1 MTSSDFSCH
10 TDKLHVWLITDTTA
24 VYWIYLIL
32 FVITIF
38 VPEFIQG
45 SIFGLSVVTVQE
57 LTLFLLGIFGFL
69 MFLYLEKQIAHS
81 EEQKNRFQRELNRMT
96 KDLTGSYSYI
106 GEMNRKLDI
115 LKSVVL
121 GLSTTGPITQ
131 TKENALYKS
140 IVNAVMVMTKSAH
153 VAIRFIKMPKEVL
166 KDVKSDKRIKLD
178 SCAHYCLNKQHSF
191 LESDDHYIAR
201 SPEDINNIR
210 ACIII
215 EKKNS
220 KKIEDPQLLKA
231 LASLA
236 VFLYIFVQN
245 AIQTKK
251 TKLEMKQ
258 K

>member
-1 MTSSDFSCH
+1 M
-10 TDKLHVWLITDTTA
+10 
-24 VYWIYLIL
+24 YWIYLIL

-38 VPEFIQG
+38 VPELVQG
-45 SIFGLSVVTVQE
+45 PIFGLSIITVQE
-57 LTLFLLGIFGFL
+57 LALFLLGTFGFL
-69 MFLYLEKQIAHS
+69 VFLSREKQIS
-81 EEQKNRFQRELNRMT
+81 QIEEKRNQLQREINRMT

-140 IVNAVMVMTKSAH
+140 IINAVMVMTKSAN
-153 VAIRFIKMPKEVL
+153 VAIRFIRMPKTVI
-166 KDVKSDKRIKLD
+166 KDIKSNKRIKLD
-178 SCAHYCLNKQHSF
+178 SCDEYCFNKEHSF
-191 LESDDHYIAR
+191 LESDGYYIAR
-201 SPEDINNIR
+201 SPEDINNLR

-220 KKIEDPQLLKA
+220 KRIEDPQMLKA

-251 TKLEMKQ
+251 AKLETNRK
-258 K
+258 

>member
-1 MTSSDFSCH
+1 M
-10 TDKLHVWLITDTTA
+10 
-24 VYWIYLIL
+24 YWIYLIL

-38 VPEFIQG
+38 VPELIQAP
-45 SIFGLSVVTVQE
+45 IFGLKVVTLQE
-57 LTLFLLGIFGFL
+57 LALFILGTFGFL
-69 MFLYLEKQIAHS
+69 VFLFREKQIS
-81 EEQKNRFQRELNRMT
+81 ESEQQKNKLQREINRMS

-140 IVNAVMVMTKSAH
+140 IINAVMVMTKSAN
-153 VAIRFIKMPKEVL
+153 VAIRFIQMPKTVL
-166 KDVKSDKRIKLD
+166 KDVKSSKRVKLD
-178 SCAHYCLNKQHSF
+178 TCESYCFNKQHSF
-191 LESDDHYIAR
+191 LESDNHYIAR
-201 SPEDINNIR
+201 SPEDINNLR

-245 AIQTKK
+245 ALQSKRA
-251 TKLEMKQ
+251 KLEAK
-258 K
+258 KK